1 MSQERVQP
9 GSSGACILPDVN
21 GKIILGVVVAV
32 MVGCCGFAL
41 YRHFA
46 PNHHASGDKGCVVDA
61 AKAGEVRPGS
71 CVGSHQAEI
80 VDFFYPDGAEAGCAR
95 SAEEFLGGPLAD
107 SRVELQLL
115 DYVREDYTSQAC
127 ALVAVSDSEGTDAP
141 YTGSLKGTMSGN
153 RPMAATCGRYLDAV
167 LTYVA
172 CTEPHAAE
180 YVGSTVDGGEHDAG
194 CRRAAA
200 DFLGLSTAELA
211 ARHDLEPHW
220 LKTPRAGGRVGC
232 VVVAASGRGVLTG
245 SVKGLRTG
253 PLPV

>member
-1 MSQERVQP
+1 M
-9 GSSGACILPDVN
+9 N
-21 GKIILGVVVAV
+21 GKIAAGVAV
-32 MVGCCGFAL
+32 ALVAGCCGFAL

-61 AKAGEVRPGS
+61 AKAGQLQPGR
-71 CVGSHQAEI
+71 CADSHQAEI
-80 VDFFYPDGAEAGCAR
+80 VDFFYPDGAQDGCHK

-107 SRVELQLL
+107 SQVELSLL

-127 ALVAVSDSEGTDAP
+127 ALFVVSDSEGTRAP
-141 YTGSLKGTMSGN
+141 HSGSLQGTMSGD
-153 RPMAATCGRYLDAV
+153 RPMAATCGRYTDGV

-180 YVGSTVDGGEHDAG
+180 YVGSTVDGGEHEAS
-194 CRRAAA
+194 CRQAAA
-200 DFLGLSTAELA
+200 AYLGLSAEEFA
-211 ARHDLEPHW
+211 GRHDLQSHW
-220 LKTPRAGGRVGC
+220 LKTPRDGGRVGC
-232 VVVAASGRGVLTG
+232 VVVETSGKDVMTK

>member
-1 MSQERVQP
+1 
-9 GSSGACILPDVN
+9 LPHVHA
-21 GKIILGVVVAV
+21 KIVIGVAV
-32 MVGCCGFAL
+32 ALVVGCCGFAL

-61 AKAGEVRPGS
+61 AKAGEFQPGR
-71 CVGSHQAEI
+71 CGVAHRAEI
-80 VDFFYPDGAEAGCAR
+80 VDFFYPDGAEAGCHK

-141 YTGSLKGTMSGN
+141 YTGSLKGTMSGD
-153 RPMAATCGRYLDAV
+153 RPMAAACGHYLDGV

-172 CTEPHAAE
+172 CAEPHAAE
-180 YVGSTVDGGEHDAG
+180 YVGSTVDGGDHDAG
-194 CRRAAA
+194 CRAAA
-200 DFLGLSTAELA
+200 AGFLGLSADEFT
-211 ARHDLEPHW
+211 ARHDLQSHW
-220 LKTPRAGGRVGC
+220 LKTARDGGRVGC
-232 VVVAASGRGVLTG
+232 VVVEASGKEVLTK
-245 SVKGLRTG
+245 SVKGLRVG